1 MKTAHLFR
9 ALNFVIVI
17 YMMDVDMFIVIF
29 FIKLERQDSRLVILN
44 LMIVVIW

>member
-44 LMIVVIW
+44 LVIVAIW